1 MGKNILIT
9 KIFLVLTLT
18 LFLSFNIIF
27 IVFNANSPNNIA
39 GFSVLD
45 NFDLLSQEDNKE
57 STPNQENYYSN
68 DGRISRNS
76 GNNQDFPEQEI
87 IDKTDS
93 QITEEFEQGKESV
106 RVIVI
111 LEDEEV
117 NNNIMRTL
125 SIEETEKKEIMNII
139 PQEKID
145 YEFISFNGFSADLTK
160 EEIYSLEKESSV
172 KKIEYDEIMHPLLQD
187 TTPLI
192 GAVSAWNSQLD
203 GINLTGTEE
212 TVCVIDTGVYYLHP
226 DLGGGYGEG
235 YKILAGY
242 DFGDNDDDFTG
253 SLSSMQHGTGVS
265 GIVSASGGING
276 VAKGSNLVFG
286 KVMNSEGI
294 IYSSKVNQAIEWCTS
309 NSEIYNISVISLSL
323 GSTTLYDNY
332 CDSYQQSEFNVIR
345 NAVAKNISVVAGT
358 GNKRNYTSICSPACL
373 SNTIAV
379 GGSSKSDFI
388 VSGANSWDLEM
399 LVAPSGI
406 LSTCVFGASC
416 VVDGLYTYYSGTSF
430 STPHVSG
437 AIAIINQYLR
447 LKKRTMTP
455 KQIESLL
462 YGTGITVW
470 DPLSQ
475 RNYSRINV
483 YNAIMK
489 LDIPSINLISPEDN
503 TFTNNSNQNFI
514 ANFSDLNLKNSTLH
528 IWDNQNNLIY
538 TESKE
543 IQGTFNKTNI
553 IYSFTQD
560 GVYSW
565 NYEVCDNVNNCV
577 FADNNFTIKLDITPP
592 IIEFSEETTNSG
604 INYQNWIFV
613 NVLVNED
620 NFEKIIFTLYNST
633 SEISSEEYETEV
645 YSIRYENLTNDFHK
659 IKITVFDNAGNFN
672 SIEREG
678 IYIKGLRGDVNND
691 GVVDAADSSVVLKM
705 AVGSKIIINNIEY
718 SSPYSLWIV
727 ERADVNED
735 GVVNMIDS
743 MLIQRISAGLEI

>member
-1 MGKNILIT
+1 MVNIILII

-253 SLSSMQHGTGVS
+253 SLSSMHMEQVFQELYQH
-265 GIVSASGGING
+265 
-276 VAKGSNLVFG
+276 
-286 KVMNSEGI
+286 
-294 IYSSKVNQAIEWCTS
+294 Q
-309 NSEIYNISVISLSL
+309 
-323 GSTTLYDNY
+323 
-332 CDSYQQSEFNVIR
+332 
-345 NAVAKNISVVAGT
+345 
-358 GNKRNYTSICSPACL
+358 
-373 SNTIAV
+373 V
-379 GGSSKSDFI
+379 G
-388 VSGANSWDLEM
+388 
-399 LVAPSGI
+399 
-406 LSTCVFGASC
+406 
-416 VVDGLYTYYSGTSF
+416 
-430 STPHVSG
+430 
-437 AIAIINQYLR
+437 
-447 LKKRTMTP
+447 
-455 KQIESLL
+455 
-462 YGTGITVW
+462 
-470 DPLSQ
+470 
-475 RNYSRINV
+475 
-483 YNAIMK
+483 
-489 LDIPSINLISPEDN
+489 
-503 TFTNNSNQNFI
+503 
-514 ANFSDLNLKNSTLH
+514 
-528 IWDNQNNLIY
+528 
-538 TESKE
+538 
-543 IQGTFNKTNI
+543 
-553 IYSFTQD
+553 
-560 GVYSW
+560 
-565 NYEVCDNVNNCV
+565 
-577 FADNNFTIKLDITPP
+577 
-592 IIEFSEETTNSG
+592 
-604 INYQNWIFV
+604 
-613 NVLVNED
+613 
-620 NFEKIIFTLYNST
+620 
-633 SEISSEEYETEV
+633 
-645 YSIRYENLTNDFHK
+645 
-659 IKITVFDNAGNFN
+659 
-672 SIEREG
+672 
-678 IYIKGLRGDVNND
+678 
-691 GVVDAADSSVVLKM
+691 
-705 AVGSKIIINNIEY
+705 
-718 SSPYSLWIV
+718 
-727 ERADVNED
+727 
-735 GVVNMIDS
+735 
-743 MLIQRISAGLEI
+743 